1 MRKQLF
7 FTVFTL
13 VSISILSGCKKLEN
27 NQQSEEALFNKS
39 YLFLKSMQQTV
50 STKKALKI
58 QKIINN
64 LSQRNIKEIHTYKE
78 NKAIMCDL
86 VSYKKYSKYQYKEVL
101 YKIIFKLRDNE
112 IIDAF
117 IYTIYTNENES
128 YVNDNITN
136 ILKGNDVTFSGEVTS
151 NALDDKFLLTKI
163 FKNGKLLSTKELQIN
178 ISKDKNHIS
187 ESLSAF
193 NSRNTIK
200 SSTINCIDW
209 YEVTTYYYS
218 DGHSEQ
224 TWSYLRTTCSNSCG
238 YGDPTEV
245 QNFCDFESGSGGSSG
260 NAADSTN
267 PCGNADTLAKKADF
281 KSRMDSLKLLTNQQ
295 YETGY
300 FFIKNLDGTYSY
312 TKQQGTLNSASIQAN
327 LTNSISGYMHN
338 HYSSLLSIFSG
349 ADLRQMYDLLKKGK
363 LSDPSTFTMS
373 LVTADSTTY
382 MMQIDDIIKF
392 QHFGQTYMND
402 DLIFHF
408 FESQYLN
415 RYNISQTANKNNNL
429 SGFLR
434 MLDEFNTGIKF
445 FSGDYSNFSKWSPI
459 KYESNGTTNGGTIVN
474 SPC

>member
-1 MRKQLF
+1 MRKGLF
-7 FTVFTL
+7 FIVFSFVL
-13 VSISILSGCKKLEN
+13 ISLISGCKKLEI

-39 YLFLKSMQQTV
+39 SLFLKSMLQTV
-50 STKKALKI
+50 STNKALKI
-58 QKIINN
+58 QKIIDN
-64 LSQRNIKEIHTYKE
+64 LSQRNIKEINTYKQH
-78 NKAIMCDL
+78 KAIVCDL
-86 VSYKKYSKYQYKEVL
+86 VSYKKYSKDKFKDVFYKV
-101 YKIIFKLRDNE
+101 IFKLRDKE

-128 YVNDNITN
+128 YINENITS
-136 ILKGNDVTFSGEVTS
+136 ILKGNDVKFSGEITT
-151 NALDDKFLLTKI
+151 NALDDKYLLTKT
-163 FKNGKLLSTKELQIN
+163 FKNGKLESTRELQIN
-178 ISKDKNHIS
+178 ISKDKNHIT

-193 NSRNTIK
+193 NSGNTIK
-200 SSTINCIDW
+200 SNTINCIDW

-224 TWSYLRTTCSNSCG
+224 TWSYLRTTCSSSCG

-245 QNFCDFESGSGGSSG
+245 KNFCDFENGGGGSGGD
-260 NAADSTN
+260 AADSTN
-267 PCGNADTLAKKADF
+267 PCDNADTLAKKADF
-281 KSRMDSLKLLTNQQ
+281 ISRMDSLKLLANQQ

-300 FFIKNLDGTYSY
+300 FFVKNLDGTNTY
-312 TKQQGTLNSASIQAN
+312 TKQSGALNSASIQPN

-349 ADLRQMYDLLKKGK
+349 SDLRQMYDWLKKGK

-382 MMQIDDIIKF
+382 MMQIDDILKF
-392 QHFGQTYMND
+392 QHFGQKWMND

-408 FESQYLN
+408 FESQYMG
-415 RYNISQTANKNNNL
+415 RYNISQTGNRNNYL

-434 MLDEFNTGIKF
+434 MLDEYNTGIKF
-445 FSGDYSNFSKWSPI
+445 FSGDYSTFSNWSPK
-459 KYESNGTTNGGTIVN
+459 KYESNGTTTGGTIVN